1 MMKAKALLCVIAFC
15 IWMIPLCAQFAG
27 GSGTPED
34 PYLVASAAQLH
45 SVRTNLSAHY
55 RQIAEINFSG
65 TPYGGGTGWL
75 PIGTEA
81 SPFTGSYDGNNYQ
94 IWGLYIHRSSGW
106 SGLFGVISH
115 ASVKNVQIWGANV
128 NCEYQAACLVGFLHY
143 SSMEN
148 CSVNASSIEGYDFTG
163 GLVSYAYESSI
174 VACSADISLRGHESV
189 GGIVG
194 LLTRSGI
201 RDCHAQFSFSSTWYQ
216 VGGIVGTAEQ
226 GSSVIDCSFAGDLR
240 AISWTGGIVGHA
252 TDTLISGCTT
262 GSGLMMGG
270 DTCGGIV
277 GDAYARVD
285 IVNCSS
291 AMEIRAHYSVGALVG
306 LLERRSTAQNCHA
319 SGRVRTNW
327 PAGGFAGSISNSSV
341 ANCYSTGEVNGT
353 RYSGGFTGG
362 LSSTGSLIQNCYS
375 TGVVTSRDDEAGGF
389 AGASVSST
397 ASVINCYWDT
407 QSSGCL
413 ISTVGEGRTTAQM
426 CDPTDANTYV
436 NWDFASIW
444 HWQSE
449 PAIGYPSLNILPV
462 ANADAHTPE
471 LSNTI
476 IKSSPNPFSSSSQ
489 ISFVLAK
496 AARCELKIYDLKGRL
511 RRRLTESFLKSGT
524 HQFCFDGCDEA
535 GLRLSS
541 GIYLVSLQENGQR
554 SVQRITLIK

>member
-1 MMKAKALLCVIAFC
+1 MNPRILAFVLFLLCLIL
-15 IWMIPLCAQFAG
+15 PLCAQFAG
-27 GSGTPED
+27 GSGSPDD
-34 PYLVASAAQLH
+34 PYLVATAAQLTQ
-45 SVRTNLSAHY
+45 VRNHLHAHF
-55 RQIAEINFSG
+55 RQTSEINLAVPPYNSG
-65 TPYGGGTGWL
+65 AGWA
-75 PIGTEA
+75 PIGTLTD
-81 SPFTGSYDGNNYQ
+81 PFTGSYDGGDQQ
-94 IWGLYIHRSSGW
+94 IWGLKIRVNSGW
-106 SGLFGVISH
+106 IGLFGVVNHADIRNISLW
-115 ASVKNVQIWGANV
+115 AADVKSS
-128 NCEYQAACLVGFLHY
+128 YQAALLVGYLHY
-143 SSMEN
+143 SQVSN
-148 CSVNASSIEGYDFTG
+148 CELHASKVDGYDFTG
-163 GLVSYAYESSI
+163 GLVSTAYQAQI
-174 VACSADISLRGHESV
+174 TGCSAEIELIGHESV
-189 GGIVG
+189 GGMVA
-194 LLTRSGI
+194 LLTSSSI
-201 RDCHAQFSFSSTWYQ
+201 RDCTVSLLASDCWYQ
-216 VGGIVGTAEQ
+216 VGGVVGTAEQ
-226 GSSVIDCSFAGDLR
+226 GSSVIDCSFAEDLR
-240 AISWTGGIVGHA
+240 AISWAGGIVGHA
-252 TDTLISGCTT
+252 TDTRISGCTT

-306 LLERRSTAQNCHA
+306 LLERGSTAQNCHA

-353 RYSGGFTGG
+353 RNSGGFTGG

-449 PAIGYPSLNILPV
+449 PATGYPSLNILPV

-471 LSNTI
+471 FSNTT